1 MVPGDDV
8 PLRFDDDV
16 LAGDV
21 TCEHVRSCTAADDV
35 ATLADVELAAAEV
48 VVHVLSAVVSWPEVS
63 SKEARCAPEMRSCC
77 HPSLVSES
85 LSPSSSSMV

>member
-1 MVPGDDV
+1 M
-8 PLRFDDDV
+8 

-21 TCEHVRSCTAADDV
+21 TCEHVDDV
-35 ATLADVELAAAEV
+35 ATLADGELAAAV